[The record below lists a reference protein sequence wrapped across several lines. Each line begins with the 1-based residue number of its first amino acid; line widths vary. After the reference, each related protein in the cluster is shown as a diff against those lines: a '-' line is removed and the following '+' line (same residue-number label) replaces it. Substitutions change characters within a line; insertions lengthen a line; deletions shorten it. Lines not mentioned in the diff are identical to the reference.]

1 MAFSDYLGEFEDL
14 VQEIEAQLA
23 AIEAGDLV
31 VAERQEAEMRRIL
44 RELQAGVA
52 YKKTGGDLRVDFQ
65 SAKTKTARNKALRD
79 MLRWQQITLAA
90 FRATD
95 PEAYLTSEKSLAEM
109 RSLFDLAVRRTGL
122 LFDRLAEP
130 GRFSLAQ
137 IAESKRL
144 AQELR
149 ETRELYGD
157 TLREYFGDIIDEAE
171 FGKIENLAAGIGAG
185 VREPRN
191 FLARWSAGVPGLG
204 QVNIRA
210 GYRFANHDEAIRELT
225 GREAVQDDL
234 WNLIA
239 TWKLNR
245 NQLALSSTAHIRGL
259 INTVFIRISQ
269 GLGISHFMFWLARR
283 NRAAAKG
290 LSADELYQ
298 IRLGEPDGSLVH
310 LTAFRDRVAISL
322 GTTVDQLPASREALI
337 RALQDAESVATW
349 PEIFARQNDRRVS
362 TVPWAANLTLH
373 HGSKEWFLP
382 IPPTLLAQARD
393 FSAARRL
400 ARAA

>member
-1 MAFSDYLGEFEDL
+1 MAFSDYLGEFRDL
-14 VQEIEAQLA
+14 VEEIEAQLA
-23 AIEAGDLV
+23 AIEAGDLI

-52 YKKTGGDLRVDFQ
+52 YKKTGGSLRVDFQ
-65 SAKTKTARNKALRD
+65 SAKTRTARNKALRD

-95 PEAYLTSEKSLAEM
+95 PEGYLTSERSLAEM

-122 LFDRLAEP
+122 LFDRLAQP
-130 GRFSLAQ
+130 ARFSAAQ
-137 IAESKRL
+137 IAEAKRL
-144 AQELR
+144 AAELR
-149 ETRELYGD
+149 EVKRVYGD
-157 TLREYFGDIIDEAE
+157 TLREGFFGDLIDEAE

-191 FLARWSAGVPGLG
+191 FLARWTAGSPLGLAGVLFTA
-204 QVNIRA
+204 Q
-210 GYRFANHDEAIRELT
+210 EAT
-225 GREAVQDDL
+225 QDDL
-234 WNLIA
+234 SNLIT

-245 NQLALSSTAHIRGL
+245 NQIALSSTAHVRGL
-259 INTVFIRISQ
+259 INTVLIRLPQ
-269 GLGISHFMFWLARR
+269 ALGVSHFMFWIARR

-298 IRLGEPDGSLVH
+298 IRLGEPDGSH
-310 LTAFRDRVAISL
+310 IPAASFRERVAVTL
-322 GTTVDQLPASREALI
+322 GVEPESLPASREALI
-337 RALQDAESVATW
+337 RVLQDAETIATW
-349 PEIFARQNDRRVS
+349 PEMFARQNDRRVS
-362 TVPWAANLTLH
+362 TVPWASNLTIH

-393 FSAARRL
+393 FSASRRM